1 MNNIKEVVFSLSV
14 LVFCFAYSGLAHSV
28 SEHHHVTLLPHVADE
43 SFSVGYI
50 QMKSAE
56 NCSYLVAISTS
67 CSSPKINTDEISIVF
82 GDAQGNQVY
91 AAKLGDRISKT
102 FEQCSSDT
110 FQIDGACTSQICFAY
125 LRRSGSK
132 TNGWKP
138 ETVKIFTYNTEP
150 VAFNFNTS
158 IPSDEWYGY
167 NFCEVPPPPSPP
179 HPHPPSPP
187 TPSSSHPL
195 YTFNYLVY
203 GVLGVVLSHIW
214 M

>member
-1 MNNIKEVVFSLSV
+1 MKNIKEVVFPLSV
-14 LVFCFAYSGLAHSV
+14 LVLCYAYFGLAVSV
-28 SEHHHVTLLPHVADE
+28 LEHKNVTLHPHVAND

-91 AAKLGDRISKT
+91 APKLGDRISKT

-110 FQIDGACTSQICFAY
+110 FQIDGPCTSQICFAY

-132 TNGWKP
+132 TNGWEP

-150 VAFNFNTS
+150 VTFTFDTP
-158 IPSDEWYGY
+158 IPNDEWYGY

-179 HPHPPSPP
+179 QPHPPSPP
-187 TPSSSHPL
+187 TPSSSNPL
-195 YTFNYLVY
+195 YTFNSLIYA
-203 GVLGVVLSHIW
+203 VLGVVLSYIW

>member
-1 MNNIKEVVFSLSV
+1 MNIKEVVFPL
-14 LVFCFAYSGLAHSV
+14 LVFFFAYSGLALSV
-28 SEHHHVTLLPHVADE
+28 SEPKNVPLLPHAADD

-67 CSSPKINTDEISIVF
+67 CSSPKITTDEISIVF

-91 AAKLGDRISKT
+91 AERLGDRISKT

-110 FQIDGACTSQICFAY
+110 FQIDGECTSEICFAY

-138 ETVKIFTYNTEP
+138 ESVKIYTYNTDP
-150 VAFNFNTS
+150 VTFNFNTS
-158 IPSDEWYGY
+158 IPNDKWYGY
-167 NFCEVPPPPSPP
+167 NFCQVPPPPSP
-179 HPHPPSPP
+179 PHPPSPP

-195 YTFNYLVY
+195 HTLNCLIYA
-203 GVLGVVLSHIW
+203 VLGLVLTQIW
-214 M
+214 MY